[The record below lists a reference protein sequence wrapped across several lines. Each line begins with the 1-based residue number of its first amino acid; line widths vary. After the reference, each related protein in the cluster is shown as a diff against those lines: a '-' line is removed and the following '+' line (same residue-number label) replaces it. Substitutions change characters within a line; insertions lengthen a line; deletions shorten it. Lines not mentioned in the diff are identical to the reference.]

1 MNSET
6 RIKIKIIWIF
16 LFLLLGFLFLDRVL
30 FPIALFEFPNEL
42 EWDTS
47 PWYNFLHK
55 RKTFIL
61 KKMKREFS

>member
-1 MNSET
+1 MDLFIPFT
-6 RIKIKIIWIF
+6 WI
-16 LFLLLGFLFLDRVL
+16 LFLDRVL